1 MQTADSYAVQRTT
14 VGGDVRPGA
23 GTGLPRTLVVA
34 AREVLA
40 DGIVALTLRDP
51 AGAPLPSWAPGAH
64 LDLLLTPKLTRQYS
78 LCGDPEDRASYRV
91 AVLRE
96 QAGRGGSAHI
106 HDRVAVGDRVEV
118 TGPRNNFALL
128 DSPRYL
134 FIVGGIGITP
144 ILPMLAAA
152 SRAGADWT
160 LVYGGRSRSS
170 MAFLPFLADA
180 YGQRVRV
187 QPQDEVGL
195 LDLAALLGE
204 ELTDTLVYC
213 CGPTPLLDAVEARC
227 AGWLAGAL
235 RVERFSAGELAEPA
249 LVGSFTVELAQSGR
263 TLEVPPDR
271 SILQVVE
278 EAGIPVLSSCQEGT
292 CGTCETGVLGGVP
305 DHRDVLLTA
314 DERAANDT
322 MFICVSR
329 ACSTTLV
336 LDL

>member
-1 MQTADSYAVQRTT
+1 MPTADSYAVQRTT
-14 VGGDVRPGA
+14 VGGDVRPG
-23 GTGLPRTLVVA
+23 TGPGMTRALVVA

-40 DGIVALTLRDP
+40 DGIVAVTLRDP
-51 AGAPLPSWAPGAH
+51 DGEPLPSWAPGAH
-64 LDLLLTPKLTRQYS
+64 LDLVLTSDLTRQYS

-96 QAGRGGSAHI
+96 ETGRGGSAHV

-118 TGPRNNFALL
+118 AGPRNNFALL

-134 FIVGGIGITP
+134 FIAGGIGITP

-152 SRAGADWT
+152 SRAGAEWT

-170 MAFLPFLADA
+170 MGFLPVLAA
-180 YGQRVRV
+180 YGERVRV

-204 ELTDTLVYC
+204 EPTDTLVYC
-213 CGPTPLLDAVEARC
+213 CGPAPLLDAVEARC
-227 AGWLAGAL
+227 AGWRPGLL
-235 RVERFSAGELAEPA
+235 QVERFSAGELARPA
-249 LVGSFTVELAQSGR
+249 MAGSFTVELAQSGR
-263 TLEVPPDR
+263 ALEVPPDR
-271 SILQVVE
+271 SILQVLE
-278 EAGIPVLSSCQEGT
+278 EAGVQVLSSCQEGT
-292 CGTCETGVLGGVP
+292 CGTCETGVLSGVP
-305 DHRDVLLTA
+305 DHRDVLLTE
-314 DERAANDT
+314 DERASNDT

-329 ACSTTLV
+329 SRSATLV